1 MTRKSYLS
9 IADKPIADKLDAEWK
24 ILSKK
29 LVKTMSRK
37 VSITLDDEILEFI
50 DGFASNRSSFINA
63 ILQKERQRIFLQEL
77 EAAYTEQSNDPEFS
91 DEMKIWDVAVGDGLD
106 A

>member
-1 MTRKSYLS
+1 
-9 IADKPIADKLDAEWK
+9 
-24 ILSKK
+24 
-29 LVKTMSRK
+29 MSRK

-77 EAAYTEQSNDPEFS
+77 EAAYTEQSNDPEFY